1 MNQLNPGV
9 VLAVHSYKGGTG
21 KTLFSTSLAAILASQ
36 GKNVCL
42 VDLDLRAPSLDATFA
57 ANGKCWMNDYLSGTC
72 EPMDLIKDFSKDR
85 NTPGKFL
92 VALANPSMEAIRDI
106 VTKEKRWE
114 MGALR
119 RLLSLKEFLVNN
131 LALDYMIID
140 TSPGL
145 SYGSINAVAASDMV
159 LVASTWDASDITGTQ
174 GMIGELYELLDKRAV
189 VIVNKIPEQLIMNEE
204 LKKRLTDQFK
214 KAFKLPIMDLLPCYC
229 DVLRQERATIM
240 VLDKP
245 DHPFSKIL
253 VGVAGEVEEMVEKTV
268 EKTAAT
274 STARA

>member
-9 VLAVHSYKGGTG
+9 VLTVHSYKGGTG
-21 KTLFSTSLAAILASQ
+21 KTLVSTSLAAILASQ

-72 EPMDLIKDFSKDR
+72 DPMDLIKDFSKER
-85 NTPGKFL
+85 KTPGKFL
-92 VALANPSMEAIRDI
+92 VALANPSMDAIRDI

-119 RLLSLKEFLVNN
+119 RLLSLKDFLVNN
-131 LALDYMIID
+131 LAVDYMILD

-174 GMIGELYELLDKRAV
+174 GMIGELYELLEKRAV

-253 VGVAGEVEEMVEKTV
+253 VGVVGEVEELVEKTV
-268 EKTAAT
+268 ERPTAT

>member
-1 MNQLNPGV
+1 MKKLNPGV

-21 KTLFSTSLAAILASQ
+21 KTLFATSLAAILASQ

-72 EPMDLIKDFSKDR
+72 EPMDVIKDFSKER

-92 VALANPSMEAIRDI
+92 VALANPSMEAIREI

-119 RLLSLKEFLVNN
+119 RLLSFKEFLVNN
-131 LALDYMIID
+131 LAVDYMIID

-174 GMIGELYELLDKRAV
+174 GMIGELYELLDKKAV

-245 DHPFSKIL
+245 DHKFSKIL
-253 VGVAGEVEEMVEKTV
+253 VGVAGEVEKMVEKTV

-274 STARA
+274 TTART